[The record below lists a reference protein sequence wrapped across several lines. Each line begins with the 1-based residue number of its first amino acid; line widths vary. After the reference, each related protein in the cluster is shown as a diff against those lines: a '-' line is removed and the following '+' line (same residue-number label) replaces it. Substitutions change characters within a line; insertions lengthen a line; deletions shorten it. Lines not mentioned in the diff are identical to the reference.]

1 MKPEI
6 DDEFL
11 RRCCL
16 ATSALY
22 ARLAQPDI
30 PFDLA
35 QELLRTSALA
45 ILAALD
51 GDSQSVLALFAK
63 GDALIDAWNR
73 SKVPN

>member
-30 PFDLA
+30 PPDLA

-45 ILAALD
+45 VLAALD

-73 SKVPN
+73 SRTPN